1 MELQELQ
8 DIVIQAWTGNK
19 LLKLTE
25 YRRDSTGKVS
35 NLVIRLG
42 GASGYRDAVKEQLQ
56 EANYHITMDR
66 MSKLR
71 QYDVSVE
78 LYNKVVTETL
88 AKWRDIKDHDT
99 MAVSD
104 TAKNLAKMLKGLEPH
119 ESGAFWTSKLF
130 PLVLIHS
137 FRLSEEI
144 VIPGKPEDPYSSSKK
159 EVLAKNIFAQGTFI
173 RDYIPRIHLSTES
186 HKVRSVSIPNEF

>member
-1 MELQELQ
+1 MEIQELQ
-8 DIVIQAWTGNK
+8 DIVIQAWTGDK
-19 LLKLTE
+19 ILKLTE

-42 GASGYRDAVKEQLQ
+42 GASGYRDAIKEQLK
-56 EANYHITMDR
+56 EPNYHITMDR

-88 AKWRDIKDHDT
+88 TKWRDTVNNDT
-99 MAVSD
+99 FAVSD
-104 TAKNLAKMLKGLEPH
+104 VSKMLKGLEPH
-119 ESGAFWTSKLF
+119 ESGAFWASKVF

-137 FRLSEEI
+137 TRLSEEI
-144 VIPGKPEDPYSSSKK
+144 IVPGKPEDPYSSNKK
-159 EVLAKNIFAQGTFI
+159 EVLAKNIFTQGTFVK
-173 RDYIPRIHLSTES
+173 DYIPRIHLSTES
-186 HKVRSVSIPNEF
+186 HKVRSVSIP